1 MFESLTLTLTVVVW
15 WGGFA
20 RAGLLVSIVILRQGL
35 GLFAGSFNEL
45 TDAGASPAT
54 MRTLSRALD
63 AYVVQQSF
71 PSPTSPSST
80 STSSPSPDHPHPY
93 LRPLPTLKIHT
104 VRAKRSGSQLFVD
117 LVADVP
123 GDLSVEETA
132 GLERR
137 IGEVLKREKKE
148 IVEVSVRFRPIGT

>member
-1 MFESLTLTLTVVVW
+1 M
-15 WGGFA
+15 
-20 RAGLLVSIVILRQGL
+20 SIVILRQGL

-63 AYVVQQSF
+63 AYVVQQSLPTPT
-71 PSPTSPSST
+71 PSEPSST
-80 STSSPSPDHPHPY
+80 LSPSPEHPHPHPY

-137 IGEVLKREKKE
+137 IVEVLKREKKE